1 MLALML
7 LVETLAVSLLSGL
20 LIYFKS
26 MSSNA
31 DEDDNGKIDCA
42 TEKQIDQPNI
52 IFILLDDVV
61 SSRY

>member
-7 LVETLAVSLLSGL
+7 LVEILVVLLLSGL

-42 TEKQIDQPNI
+42 TEKQIDKPNI

-61 SSRY
+61 SSRL